1 MQTIIIAL
9 AKQQIET
16 LTKQIDELAEK
27 IEALTIILETYNQQ
41 LKELV
46 KKNDG
51 HKKKK
56 KKIPENK

>member
-1 MQTIIIAL
+1 MQSVIIAL

-46 KKNDG
+46 KKNDE